1 MRIRIAQRMV
11 FMADDEK
18 NTKNLFTKDVL
29 GAIIFTILDTFKI
42 LLQLQLQITS
52 DIADTADII
61 DIIDPVEI
69 VGNDDTHP
77 LSNMGFTL
85 RYAHAS
91 ENMNNLHSQVSPL
104 ALKLFH
110 AMPTS

>member
-1 MRIRIAQRMV
+1 M
-11 FMADDEK
+11 
-18 NTKNLFTKDVL
+18 
-29 GAIIFTILDTFKI
+29 I
-42 LLQLQLQITS
+42 LLKYFCSYNISKYVKLSQITS
-52 DIADTADII
+52 GIADTADIV
-61 DIIDPVEI
+61 DIIEVEI

-77 LSNMGFTL
+77 MSNLGFTL

-91 ENMNNLHSQVSPL
+91 ENITILHSQVSPL